1 MVGVALIEGHAMVND
16 QATTTLCEFHGQEFQ
31 VSVREWEH
39 KIFTLED
46 VRLFGR
52 SSGTDF
58 EHYTSFDEAH
68 AEGVRL
74 AQAAIAAN

>member
-1 MVGVALIEGHAMVND
+1 MISDHAI
-16 QATTTLCEFHGQEFQ
+16 TTVCKFRGQEFR

-39 KIFTLED
+39 AVFTLQD
-46 VRLFGR
+46 VRTRGR

-74 AQAAIAAN
+74 AHATIAGH

>member
-1 MVGVALIEGHAMVND
+1 MASD
-16 QATTTLCEFHGQEFQ
+16 QATITVCEFRGHEFH
-31 VSVREWEH
+31 VSVREWEN
-39 KIFTLED
+39 KIFTLEG
-46 VRLFGR
+46 VCLYGN

-74 AQAAIAAN
+74 AHAAIAGH